1 MAGTSI
7 GAVLLER
14 VVYPVRTAISTVWGI
29 GNFQRTGQFGDGRE
43 AAVRDHVLANAE
55 PGNPESVL
63 AAIDRFAR
71 TRSNLVNVGDEKG
84 LLLDA
89 AVRRANPKLLLE
101 LGTYVGY
108 SAVRTAHTMPEGA
121 RLISVEFSAANA
133 EVARAIID
141 HAGLADRVTVVVGTI
156 GDGGETVKR
165 LGEEYGITAGSVDF
179 VFVDHDKSAY
189 LADLKT
195 ILEAGWLH
203 PGTIVVADNMRI
215 PGAPDYLKY
224 MREAEGKTWRTI
236 EHDTH
241 IEYQSLL
248 KDRVLESEYLG

>member
-1 MAGTSI
+1 MAGSSI
-7 GAVLLER
+7 GAVLRQR
-14 VVYPVRTAISTVWGI
+14 VVYPVRTAISTVRGL
-29 GNFQRTGQFGDGRE
+29 GTFTRTGQFGDGRE
-43 AAVRDHVLANAE
+43 TAVRDHVLATAE
-55 PGNPESVL
+55 QGNPESVM
-63 AAIDRFAR
+63 AAIDTFAR

-89 AVRRANPKLLLE
+89 AVRKADPTLLLE
-101 LGTYVGY
+101 LGTYIGY
-108 SAVRTAHTMPEGA
+108 SAVRTGRTMPAGA

-133 EVARAIID
+133 EVARDIIA

-156 GDGGETVKR
+156 GDGGETLR
-165 LGEEYGITAGSVDF
+165 LLAKEHGITEGAVDF

-189 LADLKT
+189 LADLKH
-195 ILEAGWLH
+195 ILDAGWLH

-215 PGAPDYLKY
+215 PGAPDYLSY
-224 MREAEGKTWRTI
+224 MREAEGKSWRTV

-241 IEYQSLL
+241 IEYQSFL

>member
-7 GAVLLER
+7 GAVLRKR
-14 VVYPVRTAISTVWGI
+14 VVYPVRTAISTVRGL
-29 GNFQRTGQFGDGRE
+29 GNFTRTGQFGDGRE
-43 AAVRDHVLANAE
+43 AAVRDHVVATAAA
-55 PGNPESVL
+55 GNPESVL
-63 AAIDRFAR
+63 KAIDTFAR

-89 AVRRANPKLLLE
+89 AVRRANPTLLLE
-101 LGTYVGY
+101 LGTYIGY

-133 EVARAIID
+133 EVARDIIA

-156 GDGGETVKR
+156 GDGGETVQR
-165 LGEEYGITAGSVDF
+165 LGEEHGITEGSVDF

-203 PGTIVVADNMRI
+203 PGTLVVADNMRI
-215 PGAPDYLKY
+215 PGAPDYLQY
-224 MREAEGKTWRTI
+224 MREAEGTTWRTV

>member
-7 GAVLLER
+7 GAVLRER
-14 VVYPVRTAISTVWGI
+14 VVYPVRTAISTVRGL
-29 GNFQRTGQFGDGRE
+29 GNFTRTGQFGDGRE
-43 AAVRDHVLANAE
+43 AAVRDHVIATAE
-55 PGNPESVL
+55 QGNPGSVL
-63 AAIDRFAR
+63 EAIDKFAR

-89 AVRRANPKLLLE
+89 AVRRANPTLLLE
-101 LGTYVGY
+101 LGTYIGY
-108 SAVRTAHTMPEGA
+108 SAVRTAHTMPTGA

-133 EVARAIID
+133 EVARDIIA

-156 GDGGETVKR
+156 GDGGETVRR

-203 PGTIVVADNMRI
+203 PGSLVVADNMRI
-215 PGAPDYLKY
+215 PGAPDYLQY
-224 MREAEGKTWRTI
+224 MRAAEGTTWRTV

-241 IEYQSLL
+241 IEYQTLL

>member
-1 MAGTSI
+1 MGGSSI
-7 GAVLLER
+7 ASVFLER
-14 VVYPVRTAISTVWGI
+14 VVYPVRTAVSTVWGI
-29 GNFQRTGQFGDGRE
+29 GTFTRTGQFGDGRE

-55 PGNPESVL
+55 QGNPDSVL
-63 AAIDRFAR
+63 DAIDRFAR

-89 AVRRANPKLLLE
+89 AVRRANPALALE

-108 SAVRTAHTMPEGA
+108 SAVRTARVLPEDA

-133 EVARAIID
+133 EVARAIIA
-141 HAGLADRVTVVVGTI
+141 HAGFADRVTVVVGTI
-156 GDGGETVKR
+156 GDGGDTIR
-165 LGEEYGITAGSVDF
+165 TLAEEHGITEGAVDF

-189 LADLKT
+189 LADLKR
-195 ILEAGWLH
+195 ILDAGWLH

-215 PGAPDYLKY
+215 PGAPDYLAY
-224 MREAEGKTWRTI
+224 MREAEGTSWRTV

>member
-1 MAGTSI
+1 MGGTSI
-7 GAVLLER
+7 GSILRER
-14 VVYPVRTAISTVWGI
+14 VVYPVRTAVSTVRGL
-29 GNFQRTGQFGDGRE
+29 GNFTRTGQFGDGRE

-55 PGNPESVL
+55 QGDPESVL
-63 AAIDRFAR
+63 ATIDKFAR

-89 AVRRANPKLLLE
+89 AVRKANPKLLLE

-108 SAVRTAHTMPEGA
+108 SAVRTARTMPEGA
-121 RLISVEFSAANA
+121 RLVSVEFSAANA
-133 EVARAIID
+133 EVARAIIA
-141 HAGLADRVTVVVGTI
+141 HAGLTERVTVVVGTI
-156 GDGGETVKR
+156 GDGGETIRR
-165 LGEEYGITAGSVDF
+165 LTEEHGITEGTLDF

-189 LADLKT
+189 LADLKH
-195 ILEAGWLH
+195 ILAAGWLY
-203 PGTIVVADNMRI
+203 PGSIVVADNMRV
-215 PGAPDYLKY
+215 PGAPDYLQY
-224 MREAEGKTWRTI
+224 MREAEGKTWRTV